1 MAVGT
6 TVRNVTQTSSI
17 TQRVGRG
24 LGWSTTSNLII
35 RIGNFALSLV
45 MARLI
50 APDQFG
56 VFAVALTTWSILG
69 TLAEFGLGT
78 DLVRARDFSG
88 RAPTVASVGLM
99 TSGLL
104 AFGMAISAGPIAAAF
119 NSPESAPVIQVM
131 AISLLIFGFSIVPAA
146 YLQREIRQRTL
157 FAVNGAGLVMSGVT
171 MTTFA
176 FLGYGPMALAVGQ
189 VASQLAIVVGLYVTT
204 QLPFRLA
211 FDKQIAKESVRFCLP
226 LAAANLLSWLL
237 LSVDNLV
244 VSRMLGPTQLGLYAL
259 AFNISSWPMSA
270 VGQSIRVVALPAFSR
285 VDSAEHRSRALI
297 RANGPL
303 WAISLMMG
311 TVLATLAAPIV
322 VLLYGER
329 WTGAAVP
336 LVGLGIFGALRIAFD
351 LIATFLIAVGAT
363 RAVLGVQVWWLIT
376 MIPIM
381 WLATEWFGLAGAGW
395 AHLVVGVLFVLP
407 AYLYCLKRVQVKPLS
422 LVRAWIIPTVCII
435 PTAVVC
441 GLIAQTTYRPLTR
454 LVLGGLCALL
464 LYAVPLAR
472 WWTARIKELQSGAAE
487 GNRRDRPALNMNEVS
502 HDA

>member
-1 MAVGT
+1 MS
-6 TVRNVTQTSSI
+6 QTSTI
-17 TQRVGRG
+17 AQRVGRG
-24 LGWSTTSNLII
+24 LGWSTTSNLVL
-35 RIGNFALSLV
+35 RIGNFTMSLI

-88 RAPTVASVGLM
+88 RAPTVASVGLI

-104 AFGMAISAGPIAAAF
+104 ALGMAIAAGPIAGAF
-119 NSPESAPVIQVM
+119 KSPESAPVIQVM

-157 FAVNGAGLVMSGVT
+157 FAVNGCGLVVSAVT
-171 MTTFA
+171 MSTFA
-176 FLGYGPMALAVGQ
+176 LLGYGPMALALGQ

-204 QLPFRLA
+204 RLPFRLA
-211 FDKQIAKESVRFCLP
+211 FDQGIAKESVSFCLP

-237 LSVDNLV
+237 LSIDNLV

-259 AFNISSWPMSA
+259 AFNISSWPMNA
-270 VGQSIRVVALPAFSR
+270 IGQSIRVVALPAFSR
-285 VDSAEHRSRALI
+285 LDSAAHRSRALVT
-297 RANGPL
+297 ANGPL
-303 WAISLMMG
+303 WAVSLMMG

-329 WTGAAVP
+329 WAGAAVA
-336 LVGLGIFGALRIAFD
+336 LVGLGLFGALRVAFD

-363 RAVLGVQVWWLIT
+363 RAVLAVQVWWLVT
-376 MIPIM
+376 MVPIM
-381 WLATEWFGLAGAGW
+381 WLAIERFGLAGAGW
-395 AHLVVGVLFVLP
+395 AHLIVGVVFVLP
-407 AYLYCLKRVQVKPLS
+407 AYLYCLKRVEVKPLS
-422 LVRAWIIPTVCII
+422 IVRAWIIPTLCII
-435 PTAVVC
+435 PTALAC
-441 GLIAQTTYRPLTR
+441 GLIAQTTYRPLTK
-454 LVLGGLCALL
+454 LVLAGFCALL
-464 LYAVPLAR
+464 LYAAPLAR

-487 GNRRDRPALNMNEVS
+487 GNALNMNEVS
-502 HDA
+502 HDQ